1 MCLIG
6 LVLFLARVLVCP
18 GGRVGAGVSVV
29 LRVPFV
35 MICGWLLVPFVVA
48 IGAGVS
54 VALVTPFMMMED
66 G

>member
-1 MCLIG
+1 MIG
-6 LVLFLARVLVCP
+6 LVLFLASVLVCP
-18 GGRVGAGVSVV
+18 GGRVGAGVPVV
-29 LRVPFV
+29 LRAPFV